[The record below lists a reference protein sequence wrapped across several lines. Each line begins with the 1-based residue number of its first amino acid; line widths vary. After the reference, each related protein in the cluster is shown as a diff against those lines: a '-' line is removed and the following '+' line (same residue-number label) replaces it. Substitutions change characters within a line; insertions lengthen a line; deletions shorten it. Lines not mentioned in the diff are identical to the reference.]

1 MGQKRRH
8 GIPSSGGGTA
18 GQRLRRSWVPL
29 VASAALLTTFAVWS
43 PQAGAAAVSATGGS
57 LFPGSAPESPA
68 DPSTDSVELG
78 VRFTSSVRGWV
89 TGVSYYKMS
98 EERAASEGTVW
109 AADGSVLARATFPS
123 TSVTEGWVTVA
134 LADPVEVSSGER
146 YVVSYSAP
154 GGQYADDQFAFSSRD
169 PFGRGSLTAMAGVY
183 GNQHQFP
190 DQTWHDSNYYA
201 DPVFTTVDPDA
212 PSRPAPRPTT
222 VTSTPTRSTTASQ
235 PTTAAPPSPPSTVT
249 PTTSSSTSLPVL
261 LTKPGASNTGVPDGQ
276 VLTRTGSLVLS
287 TPNQV
292 LSGLDINGS
301 VDVQASGVVIKNS
314 RIHGSGSF
322 GVLVGSGSVT
332 ISDSEIYG
340 SENAI
345 GGDEWSGYRLDIHGT
360 YGDGVKLGSRVTL
373 ADSWI
378 HDLTPAAGAHADG
391 AQMQS
396 GVVNLVVR
404 HNVIDMSTAAEANS
418 AIFMAPD
425 LGPSTDGPVLLTG
438 NWLDGGNYT
447 VYCVD
452 GNDGQYLVKNI
463 TITGNRFGHAGD
475 YGPDRVN
482 VPIVQSLNVWDS
494 SGVSLTL

>member
-1 MGQKRRH
+1 MRQKGRH
-8 GIPSSGGGTA
+8 GISRSGRATA
-18 GQRLRRSWVPL
+18 GKRLRRSWVPL

-43 PQAGAAAVSATGGS
+43 PQAGAAAAAATGGS
-57 LFPGSAPESPA
+57 LFSGSTPESPA
-68 DPSTDSVELG
+68 DPSTDPVELG
-78 VRFTSSVRGWV
+78 VQFTSSVRGWV

-98 EERAASEGTVW
+98 PERAVSEGTVW

-134 LADPVEVSSGER
+134 LADPVEVAAGER

-154 GGQYADDQFAFSSRD
+154 AGQYADDQFAFNSRN
-169 PFGRGSLTAMAGVY
+169 PFGRGPLTATAGVY
-183 GNQHQFP
+183 GNQRQFP

-212 PSRPAPRPTT
+212 PTRPGPRPTT
-222 VTSTPTRSTTASQ
+222 VTSTSTRATTSQ
-235 PTTAAPPSPPSTVT
+235 PTTATPSSAPSTLI
-249 PTTSSSTSLPVL
+249 PTTSSSTNIPVL
-261 LTKPGASNTGVPDGQ
+261 SSKPGASNTGVPDGQ

-301 VDVQASGVVIKNS
+301 VDVEASGVVIKNS

-322 GVLVGSGSVT
+322 GVLVRSGSVT
-332 ISDSEIYG
+332 ISDSEVYG
-340 SENAI
+340 FENAI
-345 GGDEWSGYRLDIHGT
+345 GGDDWAGYRLDIHGT

-425 LGPSTDGPVLLTG
+425 LGPSTDGPVLVTG

-463 TITGNRFGHAGD
+463 SIIGNRFGHAGY
-475 YGPDRVN
+475 YGPARVN
-482 VPIVQSLNVWDS
+482 VPIVQSLNVWDN
-494 SGVSLTL
+494 SGISLTL